1 MAKGANHLDQRKGDV
16 MKDNVNSVDFAML
29 RNEVAELIVDSLV
42 LEDVVAAEIDPEEPL
57 FGDGLSLDSI
67 DALELAFAISEKYGF
82 KLRSDDER
90 NEEIFASLSALAQHI
105 AENKTK

>member
-1 MAKGANHLDQRKGDV
+1 MTD
-16 MKDNVNSVDFAML
+16 DNSNISEDFTKL
-29 RNEVAELIVDSLV
+29 RNEVAELIVESLV
-42 LEDVVAAEIDPEEPL
+42 LVDISASEIDPEEPL

-90 NEEIFASLSALAQHI
+90 NQEIFACLSSLARHI
-105 AENKTK
+105 SENKIR